1 MTEKEYMEQYQFL
14 LRQMHDTERER
25 DAKMHDVRVEKAQ
38 VIGELNRAKARL
50 TPHWWNRK
58 RINEQIVDVENE
70 RMEKKCFYDYR
81 LQEIWHHYEDRLVTI
96 RENIHNVKYERQ
108 YGIEQ
113 RAKERKKSETE
124 DFYITPP
131 FATTEQEDAQA

>member
-1 MTEKEYMEQYQFL
+1 MIMTEKEYLEQYQFL

-25 DAKMHDVRVEKAQ
+25 DKKMHEMRVEKAQ

-58 RINEQIVDVENE
+58 KINEQIVDVENE

-81 LQEIWHHYEDRLVTI
+81 LQEIWHHYEDRLTTL

-108 YGIEQ
+108 YESKR
-113 RAKERKKSETE
+113 RAEERKEIE
-124 DFYITPP
+124 AGDVYITPP
-131 FATTEQEDAQA
+131 FATTEQENV